1 MLSRRAALATAAA
14 ALVMSSMRAGAQQAP
29 RALRVGYVGI
39 QPREAPIYAAF
50 LKRMTELGYHEG
62 KNFLFEY
69 RQTASIDGYDGGYR
83 ELALRKV
90 DVMLAA
96 GSEPSLRAARAA
108 AGTVPIAFLAID
120 FDPVSKG
127 HIESLARPGGN
138 VTGIVV
144 RQLELAAKRTELLR
158 EAIPKARA
166 VGLIWDEASRDQ
178 ADAAA
183 ESAKTLAF
191 EPRLIAMT
199 EDQPKYGTALG
210 AMDDIRGE
218 PVIIPASPIFLRDRS
233 AIAQA
238 LLDHGL
244 PSISAFRDN
253 AEAGALMSYGIDLA
267 GLFRNIADCV
277 DRLAR
282 GANPAEM
289 PIENASEFHMTVNL
303 KTAAALGIAMPE
315 SFTARAHEVFE

>member
-1 MLSRRAALATAAA
+1 MLSRRAVLATAAA
-14 ALVMSSMRAGAQQAP
+14 ALVMSSGLARAQQPP
-29 RALRVGYVGI
+29 RMLRVGYVGI
-39 QPREAPIYAAF
+39 QPRDAPLYASF
-50 LKRMTELGYHEG
+50 LKRMSELGYQEG
-62 KNFLFEY
+62 KNFAFDY
-69 RQTASIDGYDGGYR
+69 RQTASIDGYEAAYR

-108 AGTVPIAFLAID
+108 AGSVPIAFLAID
-120 FDPVSKG
+120 FDPVAKG

-138 VTGIVV
+138 VTGILV
-144 RQLELAAKRTELLR
+144 RQLELAAKRTELVR

-166 VGLIWDEASRDQ
+166 IGLMWDEASRDQ

-183 ESAKTLAF
+183 VAAKTLAF

-199 EDQPKYGTALG
+199 DEQPDYGAALRG
-210 AMDDIRGE
+210 MDDIRGE

-238 LLDHGL
+238 LLDRGL

-253 AEAGALMSYGIDLA
+253 AEAGALMSYGIDLT
-267 GLFRNIADCV
+267 GLFRDIADCV

-282 GANPAEM
+282 GAKAAEM

-315 SFTARAHEVFE
+315 AFTARAHEVFE